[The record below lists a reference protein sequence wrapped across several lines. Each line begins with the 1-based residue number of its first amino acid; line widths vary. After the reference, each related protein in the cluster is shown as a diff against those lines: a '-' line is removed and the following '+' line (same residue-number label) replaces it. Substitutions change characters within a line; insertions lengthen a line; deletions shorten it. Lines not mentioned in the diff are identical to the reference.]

1 MNKNGRG
8 DCIRTSSDLLTSIE
22 VSRSNRLRLSLPRR
36 MLVGLRACEHFGFRR
51 VPTIHCFPAPKSQC
65 LSWIRSRLPLRG
77 SPGFAPGSLLLSEKT
92 QRTNTGGSLLWPP
105 IFVNSDV
112 AGGMLLATS
121 DGLARDALLNGPL
134 ARMPHEAGSFCGYS
148 TGGSW
153 GTPGNRLGNGRVSAV
168 QSSAGERVV

>member
-1 MNKNGRG
+1 VNKNGRG
-8 DCIRTSSDLLTSIE
+8 DCIRTSSDLLTSLE
-22 VSRSNRLRLSLPRR
+22 VSRSNRLRLSLLRR

-65 LSWIRSRLPLRG
+65 VSWIRSRLPLRG

-112 AGGMLLATS
+112 AGGMLLATR

-134 ARMPHEAGSFCGYS
+134 AHMPNEAIHFV
-148 TGGSW
+148 
-153 GTPGNRLGNGRVSAV
+153 GTAR
-168 QSSAGERVV
+168 